1 MEGNQE
7 LAEML
12 RQAWAAYGAGQYAQ
26 AAEILTQGQA
36 RYPDSEEIAY
46 GLGMAQYKIGS
57 KDQARRAFARAVA
70 LLERDVK
77 QARGTMLR
85 RLAKGH
91 LNLLDR
97 GTWDLEA
104 EIWHYE

>member
-1 MEGNQE
+1 MNASEE
-7 LAEML
+7 LSAVL
-12 RQAWAAYGAGQYAQ
+12 RQAWAEYGAGRYAE
-26 AAEILTQGQA
+26 AAQLLTQAQT
-36 RYPDSEEIAY
+36 RFPDSEEIAY
-46 GLGMAQYKIGS
+46 GLGMAHFKADR
-57 KDQARRAFARAVA
+57 KDQARQAFTRAVE

-91 LNLLDR
+91 LNLLDK
-97 GTWDLEA
+97 GTWDLEK